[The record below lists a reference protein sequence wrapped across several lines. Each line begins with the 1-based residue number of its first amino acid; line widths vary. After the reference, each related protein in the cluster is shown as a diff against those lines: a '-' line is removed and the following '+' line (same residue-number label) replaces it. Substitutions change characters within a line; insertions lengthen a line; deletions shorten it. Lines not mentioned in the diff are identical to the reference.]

1 MIHEYIKTIKE
12 LSTSSLKILVVPQ
25 FIQIS
30 KMLDEEMNSVITQKF
45 AALSVN
51 YTEGMERLL
60 TRKEAAIFDPED
72 HFQIIAKEKLSE
84 VYSLD
89 NGVIRYVQFSF
100 LFRNTV

>member
-1 MIHEYIKTIKE
+1 
-12 LSTSSLKILVVPQ
+12 
-25 FIQIS
+25 
-30 KMLDEEMNSVITQKF
+30 MNSVITQKF

-60 TRKEAAIFDPED
+60 RRKDAAIFDPED

-89 NGVIRYVQFSF
+89 NGIIRYVQFSY
-100 LFRNTV
+100 LFSSMEKAKQ